1 MQPRLVSKFAFIA
14 WNAFTSNF
22 ISASE
27 VENIWLFLS
36 LQRCGA
42 TTETQDL
49 SGAVLSTLSPWQ
61 TGRFEHGTW
70 MVGHQGELKQRLAS
84 RVWPCGEIVSLFWL
98 PGVLPSIQTVPHAL
112 AAAPAG
118 PASPEVIF
126 LQVLVPPVR
135 DLGSPPSLA
144 QPWDLQPWSC
154 PGRGALSA
162 FTDCHYFPSLLNIH
176 TLFKFTGSNQK

>member
-1 MQPRLVSKFAFIA
+1 MGEKVREVEQINMSPGCLDTVAFLPVPMFLLPFLAALASAYSCLVQAPGRCSCGNVAGLGRGDTGTGTGNTTFSVRRGKKEMQPRLVSKFAFIA

-61 TGRFEHGTW
+61 TGRFEHGT
-70 MVGHQGELKQRLAS
+70 
-84 RVWPCGEIVSLFWL
+84 
-98 PGVLPSIQTVPHAL
+98 
-112 AAAPAG
+112 
-118 PASPEVIF
+118 
-126 LQVLVPPVR
+126 
-135 DLGSPPSLA
+135 
-144 QPWDLQPWSC
+144 
-154 PGRGALSA
+154 
-162 FTDCHYFPSLLNIH
+162 
-176 TLFKFTGSNQK
+176 